1 MRNIWTIARR
11 EYKLYFNSP
20 MAYIVAFAFLVL
32 LGLLF
37 TNDLSDAVLRSSFQP
52 ISLGVEILLGP
63 LIWMMLFIMMPA
75 VTMRSLADEQRM
87 GTLEILL
94 TAPVRD
100 RELVIGKWLGGMLL
114 VLSIFAIT
122 LIYPLIL
129 NLLVDP
135 GIDAGQ
141 LMAGYLGLILFA
153 GALIAIG
160 VAVSSFFSNPNAA
173 LVTNYVVVLLL
184 WFIRP
189 ASQSGGDIGGQIIA
203 YLNFIDHY
211 VNFFRGVVDLRDITY
226 YVSVIALSLFF
237 GTISIRVPEV
247 AVSGSRWRRFAP
259 WGIYLSVMALLVAFG
274 LFVIQR
280 AWTFPLQ
287 ISLSLAVLGL
297 AIFSLLDPG
306 RVRSIFYRR
315 QGHYGGNL
323 LVMILAFVG
332 IVVVLNLLVYLNPR
346 RWDLTAGRQQSLAP
360 ETIDTLNALE
370 EPVFATAFYSAVTPD
385 DLARELLDNYHYQSG
400 GNFNYEI
407 IDPEAEPIK
416 ASQAN
421 ITRDGT
427 IVLRMGE
434 RYRAGHLCR

>member
-1 MRNIWTIARR
+1 
-11 EYKLYFNSP
+11 

-52 ISLGVEILLGP
+52 ISLGVELILGP

-211 VNFFRGVVDLRDITY
+211 VNFFHGVVDLRDITY

-237 GTISIRVPEV
+237 GTISIESR
-247 AVSGSRWRRFAP
+247 RWR
-259 WGIYLSVMALLVAFG
+259 
-274 LFVIQR
+274 
-280 AWTFPLQ
+280 
-287 ISLSLAVLGL
+287 
-297 AIFSLLDPG
+297 
-306 RVRSIFYRR
+306 
-315 QGHYGGNL
+315 
-323 LVMILAFVG
+323 
-332 IVVVLNLLVYLNPR
+332 
-346 RWDLTAGRQQSLAP
+346 
-360 ETIDTLNALE
+360 
-370 EPVFATAFYSAVTPD
+370 
-385 DLARELLDNYHYQSG
+385 
-400 GNFNYEI
+400 
-407 IDPEAEPIK
+407 
-416 ASQAN
+416 
-421 ITRDGT
+421 
-427 IVLRMGE
+427 
-434 RYRAGHLCR
+434 